1 MLIPADSAVQAWLQT
16 LTAWPVPLGVAA
28 GVRMAASTTVVM
40 LVLELL
46 CLDVAIGLARKSP
59 SLYAQAWAA
68 TLRNNFLLG
77 PAVYYVAQEFF
88 CWPALPPASSAVA
101 AVALVLVHAA
111 GYYTAHRLM
120 HTKALYWAHS
130 FHHQFSTHVVPS
142 ASNAVSLT
150 EYAIAYMLPF
160 VVGCVVCRPDALALY
175 AAVSLISANN
185 LLIHTPRLE
194 ALAAALLPSVF
205 VSTGGRLAQRRE
217 AGKKR
222 RSGATVNRR
231 PPGAPPQAD
240 EELRCAYAEPRPAAR
255 RLAHA
260 DEGGG
265 RLLPRPRG
273 QAGGREQQGRL
284 IRPQCR
290 RSRPL
295 SLYSY
300 QASRLGL
307 ASAPSPAPLRATD
320 KKERKH
326 THQTS
331 KCSRRGMGGGQ
342 GPYLHEH

>member
-1 MLIPADSAVQAWLQT
+1 
-16 LTAWPVPLGVAA
+16 
-28 GVRMAASTTVVM
+28 MAASTTVVM

-205 VSTGGRLAQRRE
+205 VSTGGHLEHHRKLTKNYA
-217 AGKKR
+217 
-222 RSGATVNRR
+222 
-231 PPGAPPQAD
+231 APTLNLD
-240 EELRCAYAEPRPAAR
+240 
-255 RLAHA
+255 
-260 DEGGG
+260 
-265 RLLPRPRG
+265 RLLAASPTLTR
-273 QAGGREQQGRL
+273 AADAFFLALGGK
-284 IRPQCR
+284 PVAV
-290 RSRPL
+290 SNK
-295 SLYSY
+295 
-300 QASRLGL
+300 A
-307 ASAPSPAPLRATD
+307 A
-320 KKERKH
+320 
-326 THQTS
+326 
-331 KCSRRGMGGGQ
+331 
-342 GPYLHEH
+342 